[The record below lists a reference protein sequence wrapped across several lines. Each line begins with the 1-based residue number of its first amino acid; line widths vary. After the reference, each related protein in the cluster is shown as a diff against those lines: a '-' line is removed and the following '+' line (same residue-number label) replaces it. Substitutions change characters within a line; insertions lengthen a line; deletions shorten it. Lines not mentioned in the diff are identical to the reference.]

1 MNGYARAGL
10 EADAMNHMTNTARP
24 QPARSFEEMR
34 GAQRYTLLIRTA
46 KLVCESGEFL
56 CIIRDVSETGVRL
69 RLFHDLPRDMRMALE
84 LSNGEHYFIERVW
97 ERDSHAGFRFA
108 APIDVHAFIAE
119 VSPYPRRQMRLR
131 MEFPVLLTVDGQ
143 VNAATVCDLSTQG
156 ARVECSRFLAIGQR
170 VKLNGDRFPLNMAKV
185 CWRSGNT
192 YGLAF
197 EQVFTLEALAVMAAE
212 LQHVGSAPAAESRT
226 TRAV

>member
-1 MNGYARAGL
+1 MNQITDNAL
-10 EADAMNHMTNTARP
+10 P
-24 QPARSFEEMR
+24 QAARSFEEMR

-69 RLFHDLPRDMRMALE
+69 RLFHALPADTRMALE

-119 VSPYPRRQMRLR
+119 VSPYARRQMRLR
-131 MEFPVLLTVDGQ
+131 LEFPVLLTVDGQ
-143 VNAATVCDLSTQG
+143 ANAATVCDLSMQG
-156 ARVECSRFLAIGQR
+156 GRVECSRFLAIGQR
-170 VKLNGDRFPLNMAKV
+170 VKLQGDGFPLNMAKV
-185 CWRSGNT
+185 CWRSGSS
-192 YGLAF
+192 YGMAF

-212 LQHVGSAPAAESRT
+212 LQRVGGVTPTAESRA

>member
-1 MNGYARAGL
+1 MNQ
-10 EADAMNHMTNTARP
+10 MTNSARP

-69 RLFHDLPRDMRMALE
+69 RLFHALPSDTRMALE

-108 APIDVHAFIAE
+108 APIDVQSFIAE

-131 MEFPVLLTVDGQ
+131 MEFPVLLMADGQ
-143 VNAATVCDLSTQG
+143 ASAATVHDLSTQG
-156 ARVECSRFLAIGQR
+156 ARLGCGRFLALGQR
-170 VKLNGDRFPLNMAKV
+170 IKLQGERFPAILAKV
-185 CWRSGNT
+185 CWRSGT
-192 YGLAF
+192 DYGLVF
-197 EQVFTLEALAVMAAE
+197 EQVFTLEALAVMAAQ
-212 LQHVGSAPAAESRT
+212 LQQVGSATPPSSERLT